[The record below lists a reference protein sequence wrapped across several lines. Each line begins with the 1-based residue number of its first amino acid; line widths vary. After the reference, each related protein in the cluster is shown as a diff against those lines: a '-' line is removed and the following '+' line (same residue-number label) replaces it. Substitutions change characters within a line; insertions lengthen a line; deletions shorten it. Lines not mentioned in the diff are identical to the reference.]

1 MAVEWPQWLGELR
14 RSEVVDR
21 VASDPRSRSGSVLG
35 LQRNE
40 AMDAIGWGQAQFDE
54 PWRGMSPADRALLYA
69 YFNQKGHLEEL
80 IEAFRAIFANRS
92 PKDLI
97 VIDLGCGPCTGGLA
111 LAAVLDRP
119 AFDYI
124 GVDVSM
130 TMRDLGETLAGA
142 APRLDDV
149 RRRWARDLQSVQWDR
164 APGWRPVL
172 VIVSYLLASPTLD
185 AVQLVADL
193 DELLAKLGNGRVTML
208 YTNSPRAGANRSF
221 PAFKQAMQQAGF
233 EIPADGTGQIVV
245 ERWSGNRMREVRQAV
260 FHRDRK
266 NRL

>member
-1 MAVEWPQWLGELR
+1 MAVEWPQWLEELR

-92 PKDLI
+92 PEDLI

-245 ERWSGNRMREVRQAV
+245 ERWSGNRMRKVRQAV